1 MAGELLRNYTREVV
15 LAIKKD
21 GWDGE
26 DEYSKLQW
34 SYAGSLLFSV
44 TVITTIGIE
53 HRHLLP
59 ESVYSLESK
68 NAAYFIKLYFEID
81 CLDYFSPIFA
91 PPTEKS
97 FPRP

>member
-44 TVITTIGIE
+44 TVITTIGIL
-53 HRHLLP
+53 RHYTATTRHIGLLTISAFLP
-59 ESVYSLESK
+59 TSVLLLS
-68 NAAYFIKLYFEID
+68 
-81 CLDYFSPIFA
+81 
-91 PPTEKS
+91 
-97 FPRP
+97 

>member
-44 TVITTIGIE
+44 TVITTIGI
-53 HRHLLP
+53 
-59 ESVYSLESK
+59 
-68 NAAYFIKLYFEID
+68 
-81 CLDYFSPIFA
+81 
-91 PPTEKS
+91 
-97 FPRP
+97 